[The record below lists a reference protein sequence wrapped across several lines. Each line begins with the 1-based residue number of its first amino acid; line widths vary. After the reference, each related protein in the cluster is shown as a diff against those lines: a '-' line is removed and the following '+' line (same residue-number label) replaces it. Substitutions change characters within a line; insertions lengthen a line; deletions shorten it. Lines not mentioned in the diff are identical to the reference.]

1 MKEPKLHP
9 MVSVTNIDKD
19 EIPEVSNKFL
29 MRGGYD
35 RDGKSNTKN
44 KDQRD
49 KNSSDREKRYF

>member
-1 MKEPKLHP
+1 

-29 MRGGYD
+29 MRGGSD

-49 KNSSDREKRYF
+49 KNSADREKRYVVPLK